1 MNLNLIGPINQLGYG
16 VACLNTLKALQQEG
30 VNVSFFPIGQPQ
42 VVTQEDAEAVKR
54 GMESAKLF
62 DPNAPCVRMWHQHDM
77 AQFVGRG
84 KHIGF
89 PIFEL
94 DTFNELEKH
103 HLNSCD
109 ELMVCSQWAKDVV
122 MDQCP
127 PTSYRGVPIEEF
139 DDESRVHVVPLGVD
153 MNIFKPTPR
162 RVSDKTI
169 FFNCGKWE
177 VRKGHDILI
186 EAFRK
191 VCDKADVEL
200 WMMCSNP
207 FNTEEENSRW
217 RQLYNHPKVKL
228 IPRVETQQ
236 EVYNI
241 MSQVDCGVFPSRGE
255 GWNLELL
262 EMMAAGKHVI
272 ATNYSAHTEFCTEE
286 NCGLVPIK
294 DIEPAF
300 DGKWFF
306 GQGNWAEINT
316 PEVNAIAHKM
326 LEVHH
331 LLRSEECRNESGI
344 ETARKFSW
352 QNTAREII
360 ECLKE

>member
-1 MNLNLIGPINQLGYG
+1 MNLNLIAPINQLGYG
-16 VACLNTLKALQQEG
+16 VAGINTLKALQEEG

-62 DPNAPCVRMWHQHDM
+62 DPTAPCVRMWHQHDM

-109 ELMVCSQWAKDVV
+109 ELMVCSRWAKGVTETVV
-122 MDQCP
+122 DCN
-127 PTSYRGVPIEEF
+127 VN
-139 DDESRVHVVPLGVD
+139 VVPLGVD
-153 MNIFKPTPR
+153 MNIFKPAPARTD
-162 RVSDKTI
+162 DKVI

-191 VCDKADVEL
+191 VAEEHNNVEL
-200 WMMCSNP
+200 WMMCTNP
-207 FNTEEENSRW
+207 FNSPEEENRW
-217 RQLYNHPKVKL
+217 RQLYNHPQVRL
-228 IPRVETQQ
+228 IPRAETQA

-241 MSQVDCGVFPSRGE
+241 MSQVSCGVVPSRGE

-262 EMMAAGKHVI
+262 EMMAVGKHVI

-286 NCGLVPIK
+286 NCGLVPIS
-294 DIEPAF
+294 DTEPAF

-306 GQGNWAEINT
+306 GQGNWAAINAFEIKSLVQNMKNIASKGNG
-316 PEVNAIAHKM
+316 EVNEA
-326 LEVHH
+326 
-331 LLRSEECRNESGI
+331 GI
-344 ETARKFSW
+344 RTAKTFSW
-352 QNTAREII
+352 HNTAREII
-360 ECLKE
+360 KCLEK